1 MSSRTPILPRPARR
15 PAVWLC
21 AGVALATLAAAWAR
35 PDDPPATQPTPPARD
50 WVPAAT
56 DETSLVR
63 GLLGSK
69 HDFSEGGRL
78 PRDLCTGCHTP
89 HLPAPQFVRSI
100 TLRSAAA
107 ADRPERRALQD
118 QNVQLSAASLMC
130 LSCHNGTVAPDV
142 FTGVHSMTW
151 SDRSGV
157 RPQRA
162 RLVSH
167 PVGTRYPDGAPKY
180 ASSGAVTAVGL
191 PLPDGRIQCTTCHDP
206 HNTQR
211 HSGMLVTSNERS
223 RLCLA
228 CHRL

>member
-1 MSSRTPILPRPARR
+1 MSSHTPILLRPARR
-15 PAVWLC
+15 GAIWLC
-21 AGVALATLAAAWAR
+21 AGVALAALAAAWAR

-100 TLRSAAA
+100 TLRSTAA

-118 QNVQLSAASLMC
+118 QDVQLSAASLMC

-180 ASSGAVTAVGL
+180 ASTGAVTAAGL

-211 HSGMLVTSNERS
+211 HPGMLVTSNERS